1 MVDKTYWLD
10 EYGQLAFQN
19 KENPYKFAHRAYH
32 WVDRVMF
39 TDETRW
45 MRESAGQGKFS
56 EFNTNEWIPITKE
69 EYAHIHRGFREVIAI
84 RREIRINK
92 ILE

>member
-10 EYGQLAFQN
+10 EYGQLGFQN

-32 WVDRVMF
+32 WVDRVIF
-39 TDETRW
+39 TDESNWSRT
-45 MRESAGQGKFS
+45 SAGQCKFS
-56 EFNTNEWIPITKE
+56 ELNTDEWTPITKE
-69 EYAHIHRGFREVIAI
+69 EYTYIRRGFREVIAI